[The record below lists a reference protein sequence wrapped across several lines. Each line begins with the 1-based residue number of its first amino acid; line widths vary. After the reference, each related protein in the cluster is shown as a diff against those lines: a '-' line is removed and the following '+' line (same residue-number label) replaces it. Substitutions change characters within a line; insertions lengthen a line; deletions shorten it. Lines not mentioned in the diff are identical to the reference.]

1 MEILLFFYQSAIDRL
16 VVAKIKNENGQN
28 KPKETVIS
36 AKENEILTKN
46 PAFLVQ
52 EVEKGGVNSP
62 PPFCVCWK
70 SQAPHRSGW
79 RLLDG
84 SNVALHQQ
92 TEPPLITALRRS
104 WTIIEP
110 GGI

>member
-1 MEILLFFYQSAIDRL
+1 M
-16 VVAKIKNENGQN
+16 VAKIKNENGQN

-92 TEPPLITALRRS
+92 PEPPLITALRRS